1 MPTGQDGDDKPEK
14 STNKTEPKPETK
26 EKDKSK

>member
-1 MPTGQDGDDKPEK
+1 MPTGQDGDTKPGGN
-14 STNKTEPKPETK
+14 TNKTEPKPENK